1 VAVVLGTAGAA
12 VAAELITINTPAP
25 VSTAEGVGLDVGGVV
40 GVGLTD
46 TTAGQ
51 DTGTADATAVE
62 VLGTPVIGGSQTGPG
77 EDSGALLDTGQ
88 TGLGRLEVAPWDAKV
103 TQDADSRDAEANAAL
118 ARANLIS
125 PDTASVD
132 VLQSSAASHHEGL
145 LSSAFATSDA
155 LVLNLGGPNGFTIRL
170 LHSESSSAAQGLTY
184 IVAINDTPIIS
195 VDELG
200 DRVCSLELPE
210 LLKVS
215 CLTVAGGVG
224 SVTSQVLAA
233 TVGGT
238 DGLTG
243 RVIST
248 TGTGGAGA
256 TATPAAATPDVG
268 GQTFTR
274 SAAQGGGGG
283 GLARTGSEI
292 LFTASFAVALMALG
306 VVLVGLR
313 KVAATPAAV
322 PVR

>member
-1 VAVVLGTAGAA
+1 MAT
-12 VAAELITINTPAP
+12 ELITINTPAP

-46 TTAGQ
+46 TAAGQ
-51 DTGTADATAVE
+51 DTATADATAVE

-77 EDSGALLDTGQ
+77 EDAGALLDTGQ

-103 TQDADSRDAEANAAL
+103 TQDANSRDAEANAAL

-170 LHSESSSAAQGLTY
+170 LHSESSSAAEGLTY
-184 IVAINDTPIIS
+184 IIAINDTPIIS
-195 VDELG
+195 VDDLG
-200 DRVCSLELPE
+200 DHLCALELPE
-210 LLKVS
+210 LLQVS
-215 CLTVAGGVG
+215 CLTVTGGVG

-233 TVGGT
+233 TVGGA

-243 RVIST
+243 RVIAT

-256 TATPAAATPDVG
+256 TATPGPAAIPDVVSD
-268 GQTFTR
+268 QTLSR
-274 SAAQGGGGG
+274 GAPQGGGE

-313 KVAATPAAV
+313 KAAATPIAI